1 MNCAA
6 NEIVTDFGC
15 FPNDP
20 VGFVQKFYAVGLSFV
35 AGIALVTLILG
46 GYMILT
52 SKGMPDRVNIGKS
65 YMFYSIMGLLL
76 AIFGYVFI
84 EVVLVNILHVP
95 GFK

>member
-6 NEIVTDFGC
+6 TEIATDFGC

-20 VGFVQKFYAVGLSFV
+20 VGFVQKFYSIGLGFV
-35 AGIALVTLILG
+35 AGIALVALIIG
-46 GYMILT
+46 GYLILT
-52 SKGMPDRVNIGKS
+52 SKGIPERVNNGKAFI
-65 YMFYSIMGLLL
+65 YYAIMGLLL

-84 EVVLVNILHVP
+84 EVVIVDILHVP